1 MKKLFKKAIAM
12 CRDLPLNF
20 VIVELSLYQRED
32 GSSDNIKWISKRI
45 LEVTVTDQQWIYH
58 LRMLNLPKLKPMSL
72 ASSDCPAREEKASLI
87 SIEECQ
93 KFTSLV
99 RDKNPFHLG
108 EAAIVPAALLLEKIM
123 EVRNGKIKEIHL
135 TFLSP
140 VRVNQEFLVQVVDN
154 TVIIFQHQIL
164 CVRGTYEE

>member
-99 RDKNPFHLG
+99 RDKNPFHQG
-108 EAAIVPAALLLEKIM
+108 EAAIVPAALLLEK
-123 EVRNGKIKEIHL
+123 
-135 TFLSP
+135 
-140 VRVNQEFLVQVVDN
+140 
-154 TVIIFQHQIL
+154 
-164 CVRGTYEE
+164 

>member
-32 GSSDNIKWISKRI
+32 GSSDNIKWI
-45 LEVTVTDQQWIYH
+45 YH

-72 ASSDCPAREEKASLI
+72 ASSDCPAREEKVSLI

-99 RDKNPFHLG
+99 RDKNPFHQG

-123 EVRNGKIKEIHL
+123 EVRKGKIKEIHL

-140 VRVNQEFLVQVVDN
+140 VRVNQEFSVQVVDN